1 MIISLNFFHL
11 PDAQRVINNVAI
23 TRQYAISGV
32 AASNHDAA
40 NDCTLHCDEGQ
51 YVGTING
58 ICQQVFGDVTGLP
71 EPKEDTVYIVS
82 ALVLAATDRQD
93 VVAPATGHPGCV
105 RNEKGLIESVPGFVR
120 K

>member
-1 MIISLNFFHL
+1 MTKQFVNCTPHDIKLNDGTIFT
-11 PDAQRVINNVAI
+11 A
-23 TRQYAISGV
+23 SGV
-32 AASNHDAA
+32 VARVSASY
-40 NDCTLHCDEGQ
+40 TEFDE
-51 YVGTING
+51 NG
-58 ICQQVFGDVTGLP
+58 ICQQVFGDVTDLP
-71 EPKEDTVYIVS
+71 ESKENTVYIVS